1 MDGKN
6 NLTRL
11 NLNDRM
17 KRLTKESAET
27 AAPEDKK
34 TKADGYA
41 AEEIEKGV
49 KMASES
55 AVHLASGVSSTAVSH
70 IKTVTGTEN
79 DVKIH
84 SIDDETSGS
93 YINNSGQDSGKPA
106 AGSNT
111 NISGQDSGKP
121 AAGTIRESREYNA
134 ASSTDYSGRKRENA
148 KRTGRENYSPGTKS
162 RGTVRNAYSNVS
174 NGANVKPVTDA
185 SGKRINSTADM
196 AQGRNNKP
204 GKFRFKVKGDNIPEP
219 GNTFHFNIK
228 EDSMQENIKS
238 GFRFSDTV
246 SQDYEAPENPAGKIM
261 EKFLKILKK
270 LLKIIFVNLLFVMAP
285 LIMIVIIVFA
295 LLMFIL
301 PRKCTGDSNY
311 GQGSVGMVFDYM
323 NGSITLEDI
332 EKEYK
337 VTDSVKAAAKGLYDD
352 IETYLNDNLQE
363 EKKADTSG
371 IHIIWS
377 DVIHSY
383 LAYSEESNILQSLS
397 EADNFKDFV
406 TLYIVT
412 EYEETDEGI
421 AVTAELMNL
430 TEISEKSGSDLNG
443 LQAEYNMLGMYE
455 ILYEDIA
462 SGIPSYD
469 EYIEKKANGEN
480 DDDKHGGG
488 GSF

>member
-17 KRLTKESAET
+17 KRLTKEAAET

-34 TKADGYA
+34 TEADGYA
-41 AEEIEKGV
+41 ADEIEKGV

-55 AVHLASGVSSTAVSH
+55 AVHLASDVSSTAVSH
-70 IKTVTGTEN
+70 IKNVNRTEN

-84 SIDDETSGS
+84 SINDETSGS
-93 YINNSGQDSGKPA
+93 NI
-106 AGSNT
+106 

-121 AAGTIRESREYNA
+121 AAGTIREGREYNA
-134 ASSTDYSGRKRENA
+134 ASSTDYYGRKRENA
-148 KRTGRENYSPGTKS
+148 KRTGRDNYSPGTKS
-162 RGTVRNAYSNVS
+162 RGTVRNAS
-174 NGANVKPVTDA
+174 NGANVKPVTEA

-219 GNTFHFNIK
+219 GNTFRFNIK

-261 EKFLKILKK
+261 EKFLKLLKK
-270 LLKIIFVNLLFVMAP
+270 LLKIIFVNLLFVLAP

-301 PRKCTGDSNY
+301 PRKCTGDSDY

-323 NGSITLEDI
+323 NGSVTLEYI

-337 VTDSVKAAAKGLYDD
+337 VTDSVKSAAKGLYDD
-352 IETYLNDNLQE
+352 IETYLNGNLQE
-363 EKKADTSG
+363 EKEADTSG

-397 EADNFKDFV
+397 DADNFKDFV

-412 EYEETDEGI
+412 EYEETEEGI

-430 TEISEKSGSDLNG
+430 TEISENSGSDLNG

-480 DDDKHGGG
+480 DDKHGGG
-488 GSF
+488 GSFK